1 MPWVAITDFGDAAV
15 MAPTALVLGLW
26 LGASRAWLGA
36 LAWLVLYGTAAFVV
50 ICTKIAYIA
59 WGVGVPSLDFAGV
72 SGHAM
77 SAAAVLTVAGY
88 MIGGLISRS
97 AALPG
102 GASGFCLGVLIGVS
116 RVVLGDHSPSE
127 VVAGCALG
135 GLAALAAIGA
145 IRARPEILARPAVFV
160 VALVALGLA
169 MHGHRAPSE
178 QLAVELATRLS
189 GHAAPFGRPAP

>member
-1 MPWVAITDFGDAAV
+1 MPWIAISDFGDSAV

-36 LAWLVLYGTAAFVV
+36 LAWLMLYGAAATIVV
-50 ICTKIAYIA
+50 CTKIAYIA
-59 WGVGVPSLDFAGV
+59 WGVGVPSLDFTGV

-77 SAAAVLTVAGY
+77 SAAAVITVAGH

-97 AALPG
+97 AALLG
-102 GASGFCLGVLIGVS
+102 GATGLGLGLLVGVS
-116 RVVLGDHSPSE
+116 RVVLGHHSPSE
-127 VVAGCALG
+127 AIAGCVLG
-135 GLAALAAIGA
+135 GLVALAAIGA
-145 IRARPEILARPAVFV
+145 IRARPEIPAMPAVFV
-160 VALVALGLA
+160 VALVTLGFC

-189 GHAAPFGRPAP
+189 GHAGPFVPPAP